1 MPFNSFINPYQNP
14 ADVPEKYRKHSAL
27 QKLFKADGAYVRPAE
42 DPVTIWAIDILHAEA
57 VVAEAKARVERMI
70 LGEENA
76 A

>member
-1 MPFNSFINPYQNP
+1 MLFNSFINPFQNP
-14 ADVPEKYRKHSAL
+14 ADVPGKYRKHAAL
-27 QKLFKADGAYVRPAE
+27 QKLFKARGAYVRPAE
-42 DPVTIWAIDILHAEA
+42 DPVTIWAIDILHAET